1 MRSPA
6 WCGALMLIALAT
18 PGLPGDAHA
27 RKPRLDLRV
36 TPRMAFPPVE
46 VLVVAELVGGDDL
59 EEFYCPGL
67 EWDWG
72 DGSKSFHESDCA
84 PYEAGTKVKRLYS
97 ARHAY
102 FAPGRYSVKV
112 RLVRAQR
119 NVATAGA
126 TLHVGAAAM
135 ASRWE

>member
-1 MRSPA
+1 
-6 WCGALMLIALAT
+6 MLIALAT
-18 PGLPGDAHA
+18 PGIPGEAHA
-27 RKPRLDLRV
+27 RKPRLDVRV
-36 TPRMAFPPVE
+36 TPHMALPPVE

-72 DGSKSFHESDCA
+72 DGTKSFHESDCA
-84 PYEAGTKVKRLYS
+84 PYEAGARVDRLYS

-102 FAPGRYSVKV
+102 FQPGRYSVRV
-112 RLVRAQR
+112 RLRRADR
-119 NVATAGA
+119 DVAAARASLLLG
-126 TLHVGAAAM
+126 GAAM